1 MFESN
6 STPCQQNAKQP
17 RWERSRITAEVVEF
31 EVAKERA
38 ISQRQFAKERELPRT
53 TLQHWLSRKAV
64 IDADPEVVAFFESPV
79 GLAFLHR
86 LVIAAHLTFTQV
98 GPCGIRLICQF
109 LELSK
114 LDCFVAASYGSQQQ
128 VSRKMEAEIGAF
140 GEQERERLAAGMA
153 EKKISVCEDETFHP
167 ETCLVAIEPVSGF
180 ILVEK
185 YAEHRDAET
194 WNKAIKEATEGLA
207 VEVIQSCSD
216 EATGILRHVREELG
230 AHHSPDLFHPQ
241 QELHK
246 ATSLALESQISQ
258 ASQAVEQAEKRVLE
272 AEEEFENYRQSP
284 PRGGFPPD
292 FPKRI
297 AGAKQAE
304 AEARVELE
312 AANGRRDQ
320 VREAIRGLSEDYHPY
335 DLSSGCKIEAGEVEK
350 RLEARFAEIDRVA
363 EEAQLSDAAR
373 KRIEKARRLIESFV
387 ATIAFFHLSVEM
399 WVRELMLPSEI
410 EQVVLK
416 ELIPALYLQRAAKK
430 QPTAEG
436 RARMMAAYQPMLER
450 IRGPASELGKLPAE
464 DRAKVERVAE
474 QAADLF
480 QRSSSCV
487 EGRNGQLALRHHSLH
502 RLSNGKL
509 GALTVV
515 HNYYLTRSDGTTAA
529 ERFFGA
535 KPRDL
540 FGWLADRLDVP
551 ARPAAKRSKNGRK
564 AA

>member
-1 MFESN
+1 MFESD
-6 STPCQQNAKQP
+6 STPCQDNAKQP
-17 RWERSRITAEVVEF
+17 RWSRSRATAEVVEF
-31 EVAKERA
+31 EATAHRA
-38 ISQRQFAKERELPRT
+38 ISQRQFAQERGVPRS
-53 TLQHWLSRKAV
+53 TLQYWLSRKAT
-64 IDADPEVVAFFESPV
+64 IDADEEVIAFFESPV

-86 LVIAAHLTFTQV
+86 LLIAVHFVFTQA

-114 LDCFVAASYGSQQQ
+114 LDRFVAASYGSQQQ
-128 VSRKMEAEIGAF
+128 VSQKMEADIGAF
-140 GEQERERLAAGMA
+140 GAQERACLAQGMA
-153 EKKISVCEDETFHP
+153 PKKISLCEDETFHP

-194 WNKAIKEATEGLA
+194 WNQAIKQASSGLA

-216 EATGILRHVREELG
+216 EAKGILRHVREGLG

-246 ATSLALESQISQ
+246 ATSLAIEAHVSEVSQE
-258 ASQAVEQAEKRVLE
+258 VEQAEKRKQE
-272 AEEEFENYRQSP
+272 AEEEYQNYRRCP

-297 AGAKQAE
+297 ARAKQAE
-304 AEARVELE
+304 QEARLRLE
-312 AANGRRDQ
+312 TAQERRDQ
-320 VREAIRGLSEDYHPY
+320 TREAIRGLSEDYHPY
-335 DLSSGCKIEAGEVEK
+335 DLSSGCKLEAWEVEK
-350 RLEARFAEIDRVA
+350 RLEARFAEIDRVV
-363 EEAQLSDAAR
+363 EETQLSESSR
-373 KRIEKARRLIESFV
+373 KRIGKARRLIESFV
-387 ATIAFFHLSVEM
+387 ATIAFFHLSVQM
-399 WVRELMLPSEI
+399 WISELRLTAEL
-410 EQVVLK
+410 EEAVLK

-430 QPTAEG
+430 LPTAEG
-436 RARMMAAYQPMLER
+436 RAKVMAVYQPMLER
-450 IRGPASELGKLPAE
+450 IRGPGEALSKLPAE

-487 EGRNGQLALRHHSLH
+487 EGRNGQLSLRHHSLH
-502 RLSNGKL
+502 RLSDGKL
-509 GALTVV
+509 VALTVV
-515 HNYYLTRSDGTTAA
+515 HNYYLTRRDGTTAA
-529 ERFFGA
+529 ERFFGT

-540 FGWLADRLDVP
+540 FGWLVDHLDVP
-551 ARPAAKRSKNGRK
+551 ARPAAKRSNNGRK

>member
-1 MFESN
+1 MFEPN
-6 STPCQQNAKQP
+6 STPCPENAKQP
-17 RWERSRITAEVVEF
+17 RWNRSQVTAEVVAF
-31 EVAKERA
+31 EATADRA
-38 ISQRQFAKERELPRT
+38 ISQRRFAQERGLPRT
-53 TLQHWLSRKAV
+53 TLQYWLSRKAA
-64 IDADPEVVAFFESPV
+64 IDADPAVIAFFESPV

-86 LVIAAHLTFTQV
+86 LVVAAHLIFTQV

-114 LDCFVAASYGSQQQ
+114 LDRFVAASYGSQQQ
-128 VSRKMEAEIGAF
+128 VSHKMEAEIGAF
-140 GEQERERLAAGMA
+140 GKQERARLARVMA
-153 EKKISVCEDETFHP
+153 PKKISICEDETFHP

-194 WNKAIKEATEGLA
+194 WNKAIERGTQGLA

-246 ATSLALESQISQ
+246 AASLALESQVSQ
-258 ASQAVEQAEKRVLE
+258 ASQEVEKAAKRVLE
-272 AEEEFENYRQSP
+272 AEQESQNYRRSP

-297 AGAKQAE
+297 ERARQAE
-304 AEARVELE
+304 AEAGLELE

-320 VREAIRGLSEDYHPY
+320 MREAIRGLSEDYHPY

-350 RLEARFAEIDRVA
+350 RLEARFAEIDRVV
-363 EEAQLSDAAR
+363 EEARLSDAAR

-387 ATIAFFHLSVEM
+387 ATMAFFHLSVQM
-399 WVRELMLPSEI
+399 WVSELRLTAEI
-410 EQVVLK
+410 EEVVLK
-416 ELIPALYLQRAAKK
+416 ELIPALYLQRAARKL
-430 QPTAEG
+430 PRAED
-436 RARMMAAYQPMLER
+436 RAKVMAVYQPMLER
-450 IRGPASELGKLPAE
+450 IRGPGAVLSQLAAE
-464 DRAKVERVAE
+464 DRARIERVAE

-515 HNYYLTRSDGTTAA
+515 HNYYLTRSDGSTAA

-535 KPRDL
+535 KPTDL
-540 FGWLADRLDVP
+540 FGWLVDRLDVP
-551 ARPAAKRSKNGRK
+551 ARPAAKRSKSERK

>member
-1 MFESN
+1 MCGSN
-6 STPCQQNAKQP
+6 STPSSDNAKQP
-17 RWERSRITAEVVEF
+17 RWSRSRTTAEVVAF
-31 EVAKERA
+31 EATVHKD
-38 ISQRQFAKERELPRT
+38 ISQRQYAQEHGVPRS
-53 TLQHWLSRKAV
+53 TLQYWLSRKAG
-64 IDADPEVVAFFESPV
+64 IDADPALITFFETPV

-86 LVIAAHLTFTQV
+86 LVVATHLVFTQV

-109 LELSK
+109 MELSK
-114 LDCFVAASYGSQQQ
+114 LDRFVAASYGSQQQ

-140 GEQERERLAAGMA
+140 GQQERARLAAGMA
-153 EKKISVCEDETFHP
+153 RKKISICEDETFHP

-194 WNKAIKEATEGLA
+194 WNEAIKQATKGLA

-246 ATSLALESQISQ
+246 ATSLALESQVSE
-258 ASQAVEQAEKRVLE
+258 ASQEVEQTENRVLE
-272 AEEEFENYRQSP
+272 AEEDYQNYRQSP
-284 PRGGFPPD
+284 LRRGFPPD

-297 AGAKQAE
+297 ARAKQDE
-304 AEARVELE
+304 QEARLGLE
-312 AANGRRDQ
+312 AAHGRRDGM
-320 VREAIRGLSEDYHPY
+320 REAIRGLSEDYHPY
-335 DLSSGCKIEAGEVEK
+335 DLSSGCKLEAGEVEK
-350 RLEARFAEIDRVA
+350 RIEARFAEIDRVV
-363 EEAQLSDAAR
+363 EESQLSESSR
-373 KRIEKARRLIESFV
+373 KRIEKARRLIGSFV
-387 ATIAFFHLSVEM
+387 ATIVFFHLSVEM
-399 WVRELMLPSEI
+399 WVRELKLSSEI
-410 EQVVLK
+410 EKVVLK

-430 QPTAEG
+430 QPLAEG
-436 RARMMAAYQPMLER
+436 RDKVTAVYQPMLER
-450 IRGPASELGKLPAE
+450 IRGPASELSKLPAE
-464 DRAKVERVAE
+464 ERAKVERVAE

-487 EGRNGQLALRHHSLH
+487 EGRNGQLSLRHHSLH
-502 RLSNGKL
+502 RLGNGKL
-509 GALTVV
+509 VALTVV

-540 FGWLADRLDVP
+540 FGWLVDNLEVP
-551 ARPAAKRSKNGRK
+551 ARPAAKRSNTGRK
-564 AA
+564 TA

>member
-1 MFESN
+1 MSESDFT
-6 STPCQQNAKQP
+6 SCPDKTKQS
-17 RWERSRITAEVVEF
+17 RWDRAAATSEVVAF
-31 EVAKERA
+31 EAIADRA
-38 ISQRQFAKERELPRT
+38 ISQRRFAKEHGVPRS
-53 TLQHWLSRKAV
+53 TLQYWLSRKAAV
-64 IDADPEVVAFFESPV
+64 DADPAVIAFFESPV

-86 LVIAAHLTFTQV
+86 LVVAAHLIFTQV

-114 LDCFVAASYGSQQQ
+114 LDRFVAASYGSQQQ
-128 VSRKMEAEIGAF
+128 VWREMEAEIGAF
-140 GEQERERLAAGMA
+140 GKQERTRLAKGMA
-153 EKKISVCEDETFHP
+153 SKKISLCEDETFHP

-194 WNKAIKEATEGLA
+194 WNEAIKQATKGLA

-216 EATGILRHVREELG
+216 EAGGILRHVREELG

-246 ATSLALESQISQ
+246 ATSLALESQVSQ
-258 ASQAVEQAEKRVLE
+258 ASQEVEKAAKHVLE
-272 AEEEFENYRQSP
+272 AEQESQNSRRSP
-284 PRGGFPPD
+284 LRRGFPPD
-292 FPKRI
+292 FSKRI
-297 AGAKQAE
+297 ERVRQAE
-304 AEARVELE
+304 AKAGLELE

-320 VREAIRGLSEDYHPY
+320 MREAIRGLSQDYHPY
-335 DLSSGCKIEAGEVEK
+335 DLSSGCKIEAREVEK
-350 RLEARFAEIDRVA
+350 RLEARFAEIDRVV

-373 KRIEKARRLIESFV
+373 KRIGKARRLIEGFV
-387 ATIAFFHLSVEM
+387 ATIAFFHLSVQM
-399 WVRELMLPSEI
+399 WIRELTLPAEI

-416 ELIPALYLQRAAKK
+416 ELIPALYLQRAARK

-436 RARMMAAYQPMLER
+436 RAKVMAVYQPMLER
-450 IRGPASELGKLPAE
+450 IRGPGAALSQLPAE
-464 DRAKVERVAE
+464 DREKIEGVAE

-502 RLSNGKL
+502 RLSKGKL

-529 ERFFGA
+529 ERFFGD
-535 KPRDL
+535 KPNDL
-540 FGWLADRLDVP
+540 FGWLVDRLDVP
-551 ARPAAKRSKNGRK
+551 ARPAAKRSKTGRK
-564 AA
+564 TA

>member
-1 MFESN
+1 VFDSN

-17 RWERSRITAEVVEF
+17 RLSRSGITAEVVEF
-31 EVAKERA
+31 EAAKERA
-38 ISQRQFAKERELPRT
+38 ISQRQFAQERKLPRT
-53 TLQHWLSRKAV
+53 TLQYWLSRKAA
-64 IDADPEVVAFFESPV
+64 IDANPAVIAFFESPV

-128 VSRKMEAEIGAF
+128 VSRKMEAEIGEF
-140 GEQERERLAAGMA
+140 GKQERTRLAAGMTP
-153 EKKISVCEDETFHP
+153 KKISACEDETFHP
-167 ETCLVAIEPVSGF
+167 ETCLVAIEPASNF
-180 ILVEK
+180 ILAEK
-185 YAEHRDAET
+185 YAKHRDAAT
-194 WNKAIKEATEGLA
+194 WNEAIKQATEGLA
-207 VEVIQSCSD
+207 VEIVQSCSD

-230 AHHSPDLFHPQ
+230 AHHSPDLFHAQ

-246 ATSLALESQISQ
+246 ATSLALKSQVSQ
-258 ASQAVEQAEKRVLE
+258 ASQEVEDAGKWVLE
-272 AEEEFENYRQSP
+272 AEEECQNYRQSQ
-284 PRGGFPPD
+284 PRGGFPPN

-297 AGAKQAE
+297 ALAKQAE
-304 AEARVELE
+304 SEARLGLE

-320 VREAIRGLSEDYHPY
+320 MREAIRGLSEDYHPY
-335 DLSSGCKIEAGEVEK
+335 DPSSGCKIEALEVEK
-350 RLEARFAEIDRVA
+350 RIEARFAEIDGVV
-363 EEAQLSDAAR
+363 EDAQLSESSR

-387 ATIAFFHLSVEM
+387 ATIAFFHLTVEI
-399 WVRELMLPSEI
+399 WVRELMLPAEI
-410 EQVVLK
+410 EQAVLNG
-416 ELIPALYLQRAAKK
+416 LIPALYLQRAARKL
-430 QPTAEG
+430 PTPEG
-436 RARMMAAYQPMLER
+436 RAKVMTVYQPILER
-450 IRGPASELGKLPAE
+450 IRGPASELSKLPAE

-502 RLSNGKL
+502 RLSNSKL
-509 GALTVV
+509 EALTVV
-515 HNYYLTRSDGTTAA
+515 HNYYLTRRDGTTAA

-540 FGWLADRLDVP
+540 FGWLVDRIDVP
-551 ARPAAKRSKNGRK
+551 ARPAAKRSKTGHK